1 MHSAVRSFGV
11 NVSNPTNGKVLLLVA
26 GSQCK
31 PLHLWWS
38 SIFSSVFVSVP
49 VSSFPCFPVAQVLER
64 RMACNG
70 WYVLLSSTTI
80 IDLSL
85 SGRVLSSWV
94 QQILSRIHFCVKVH
108 ALLMVKVTEAKA
120 VEPVSLQ
127 TLCPLCCMDPVGKHC
142 YCQIKCMH
150 CFG

>member
-1 MHSAVRSFGV
+1 MHSAVRSLGV

-49 VSSFPCFPVAQVLER
+49 VSSFLCFPVAQVLER
-64 RMACNG
+64 RMASQPWLQSPSQSKGCVL
-70 WYVLLSSTTI
+70 WYRNEFLTKLAELKKTVPFLKEINNLSCAWQEH
-80 IDLSL
+80 
-85 SGRVLSSWV
+85 VLS
-94 QQILSRIHFCVKVH
+94 ITCH
-108 ALLMVKVTEAKA
+108 
-120 VEPVSLQ
+120 VSLQ

-142 YCQIKCMH
+142 YCQIECMH